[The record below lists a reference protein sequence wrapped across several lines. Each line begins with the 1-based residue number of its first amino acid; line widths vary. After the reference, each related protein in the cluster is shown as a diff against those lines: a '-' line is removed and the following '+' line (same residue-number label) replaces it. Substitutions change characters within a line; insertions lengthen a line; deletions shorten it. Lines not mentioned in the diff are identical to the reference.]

1 MELWDIYDEFRN
13 PKGYVHERG
22 KHIERGDYH
31 LVVHV
36 WIVNDKGEYLIQRR
50 QPWKHGWPNM
60 WDCAAGGSALI
71 KENTKEASIREVKE
85 EIGVDLDEKNMEKL
99 LEILNDIQP
108 DADYETCTTL
118 IDDEVLDS
126 FAILSIVGELEE
138 AFDIEITPVDIVPE
152 NFNSAQA
159 LWAMVQRLQE
169 A

>member
-1 MELWDIYDEFRN
+1 
-13 PKGYVHERG
+13 
-22 KHIERGDYH
+22 
-31 LVVHV
+31 
-36 WIVNDKGEYLIQRR
+36 
-50 QPWKHGWPNM
+50 
-60 WDCAAGGSALI
+60 
-71 KENTKEASIREVKE
+71 
-85 EIGVDLDEKNMEKL
+85 MEKL

-126 FAILSIVGELEE
+126 FVILSIVGELEE

-159 LWAMVQRLQE
+159 LWDMVQRLQE

>member
-1 MELWDIYDEFRN
+1 
-13 PKGYVHERG
+13 
-22 KHIERGDYH
+22 
-31 LVVHV
+31 
-36 WIVNDKGEYLIQRR
+36 
-50 QPWKHGWPNM
+50 
-60 WDCAAGGSALI
+60 
-71 KENTKEASIREVKE
+71 
-85 EIGVDLDEKNMEKL
+85 MEKL

-138 AFDIEITPVDIVPE
+138 AFDITAVDIVPE